1 MADEFGEKTEAPS
14 AKRLKDAKE
23 KGDVLK
29 SREFA
34 TALVALAGVA
44 WLVFFGPSL
53 VAACKGVM
61 AESFQFTRGDVEDF
75 QPFRPLAAAGWKLL
89 PGLGTLFAI
98 VVVAGVLS
106 QAGLGS
112 LQFNAGLLAPKG
124 NRINPASGLKRIFG
138 MQGWTELGKS
148 LLKVA
153 LLGSI
158 GAWLLMQSAS
168 MTLGLARTNLGAAVS
183 ALGGTLTTLMVVM
196 AMGLVGIALLDVP
209 LQMFQRLKK
218 LRMSKQEQKDEHKE
232 SEGNPEIK
240 AQIRAKQHAMLSRSA
255 RRAVGEAHVVL
266 TNPTHFAVALRYDRG
281 RDQVPVVVAKGR
293 GATALAIR
301 ELAGEMAVPILEYP
315 MLARAVYYTSREN
328 QEVRDDLYM
337 AIATVLAFVFGL
349 NERMGGTAPLP
360 TIDVPAA
367 ARFDEHGAAMA

>member
-1 MADEFGEKTEAPS
+1 MADEFGEKTEAPTP
-14 AKRLKDAKE
+14 KRLKDARK

-44 WLVFFGPSL
+44 WLVFFGPML
-53 VAACKGVM
+53 ITACKGVM

-89 PGLGTLFAI
+89 PAFGTLFAI
-98 VVVAGVLS
+98 VMAAGVAS
-106 QAGLGS
+106 SAALGS
-112 LQFNAGLLAPKG
+112 LQFNAGLLVPKG

-138 MQGWTELGKS
+138 MNGWIELGKS
-148 LLKVA
+148 LLKVV

-158 GAWLLMQSAS
+158 GVWLLMSSART
-168 MTLGLARTNLGAAVS
+168 TLGLARSDLGAAVD
-183 ALGGTLTTLMVVM
+183 ALGGTLTTLMIVM
-196 AMGLVGIALLDVP
+196 SMGLVAIALLDVP
-209 LQMFQRLKK
+209 LQMFQRMKK

-232 SEGNPEIK
+232 SEGNPEVK
-240 AQIRAKQHAMLSRSA
+240 AQIRSRQHAMLSRST
-255 RRAVGEAHVVL
+255 RGAVAEAHVVL
-266 TNPTHFAVALRYDRG
+266 TTPTHFAVALRYDRG

-337 AIATVLAFVFGL
+337 AIATVLAFVFNL
-349 NERMGGTAPLP
+349 NAAAGGAPLP
-360 TIDVPAA
+360 PIDVPAG
-367 ARFDEHGAAMA
+367 ARFDENGVALH